1 MLTLLLA
8 YAAEQLNSGITPVN
22 YWYVTTTQNS
32 LFFRILFLTNS
43 LIGFKRCDLKFPSYS
58 LVHEL

>member
-8 YAAEQLNSGITPVN
+8 YAAEQLNSGITLVN
-22 YWYVTTTQNS
+22 YWYVTATQNS
-32 LFFRILFLTNS
+32 LFRILFLTNI